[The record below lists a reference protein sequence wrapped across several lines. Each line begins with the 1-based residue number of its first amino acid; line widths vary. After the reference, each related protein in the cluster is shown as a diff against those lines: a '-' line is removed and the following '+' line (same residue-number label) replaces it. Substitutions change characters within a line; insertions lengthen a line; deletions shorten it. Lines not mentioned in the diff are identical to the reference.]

1 MAKQIEVT
9 SYFKKV
15 SDKAA
20 NPRAGQKRADLV
32 WSFQG
37 LEPSDVASA
46 DQSKVADMVNA
57 MILAFGRKQIA
68 EASDDWNFVPKE
80 VNFEAAWKDLTAEN
94 TKTRL
99 ITKESLKA
107 LAAFYEE
114 HSIVHLGVSIVS
126 AKTGAS
132 LIEGRFK
139 SVLGQKDVLK
149 AMHSRIESLVEV
161 MAGSEEEEV
170 QEAILPFADLIEGIL
185 KELETLQVEM
195 ISADAL

>member
-1 MAKQIEVT
+1 MTKQIEVT

-20 NPRAGQKRADLV
+20 NPRAGLKRPDLV
-32 WSFQG
+32 WAYQG
-37 LEPSDVASA
+37 IEGSELDTLPANEVAA
-46 DQSKVADMVNA
+46 MVNSV
-57 MILAFGRKQIA
+57 ILAFGRKKIA
-68 EASDDWNFVPKE
+68 DASDDWNFSPKDI
-80 VNFEAAWKDLTAEN
+80 NFQTAYQDLIAEN

-107 LAAFYEE
+107 LGAFYEE
-114 HSIVHLGVSIVS
+114 FAIRMLGVSIVA

-139 SVLGQKDVLK
+139 TVLGQKDVLK
-149 AMHSRIESLVEV
+149 AMHSRIESLVEA
-161 MAGSEEEEV
+161 MAGSEEEEI

-185 KELETLQVEM
+185 NELASLQIEM
-195 ISADAL
+195 VSADAL